1 MEVLTSFGQLRAIQS
16 NIVYAMGTFDGLHL
30 GHRTVIN
37 KAVALAKAN
46 DAVTVVVTFDAH
58 PLSVLAPERMPS
70 ALLQEPVKERLLSAM
85 GIDYM
90 LMLPMSREL
99 LAVTAEDF
107 LDEAFNGLAV
117 KACVVGSNFSF
128 GAGGKGTP
136 KQLQEVGATHGCSV
150 EILDLAGH
158 EQVDGPISSTRIRS
172 YIQEGRL
179 EEAEALLGRPYEF
192 VGKVIVGDQRGRIL
206 GFPTL
211 NFLFPKEMTLPP
223 DGVYVNRV
231 FLDGQWFDGVGN
243 MGDNP
248 TFENQYHRFEVH
260 LFDFN
265 RDVYGYEARVEFLS
279 FLRGEEKFSNLDD
292 LIAQMK
298 IDEQQARA
306 FLKDYKSKHN
316 K

>member
-1 MEVLTSFGQLRAIQS
+1 MEVLTSFGQLRAIQQ

-30 GHRTVIN
+30 GHQTVIN
-37 KAVALAKAN
+37 RAVALAKAN
-46 DAVTVVVTFDAH
+46 DAVSVVVTFDAH

-70 ALLQEPVKERLLSAM
+70 ALLQAPVKERLLGAM

-90 LMLPMSREL
+90 LMLPMSRDL
-99 LAVTAEDF
+99 LAITAEDF
-107 LDEAFNGLAV
+107 LDDVFSGLSV
-117 KACVVGSNFSF
+117 KACVVGCNFSF

-136 KQLQEVGATHGCSV
+136 KQLQAAGATYGCKV
-150 EILDLAGH
+150 EILNLAGH
-158 EQVDGPISSTRIRS
+158 EQMDGPISSTRIRT
-172 YIQEGRL
+172 YIQEGHL
-179 EEAEALLGRPYEF
+179 EEAESLLGRPYEF
-192 VGKVIVGDQRGRIL
+192 IGTVIVGDQRGRIL

-211 NFLFPKEMTLPP
+211 NFLFPKELTLPP

-279 FLRGEEKFSNLDD
+279 FLRGEEKFSNLED

-298 IDEQQARA
+298 VDEQQARD
-306 FLKDYKSKHN
+306 FLKQYKATL
-316 K
+316 

>member
-1 MEVLTSFGQLRAIQS
+1 MKVLTSFGQLRAIQQ

-46 DAVTVVVTFDAH
+46 KAVSVVVTFDAH
-58 PLSVLAPERMPS
+58 PLSILAPHRMPS
-70 ALLQEPVKERLLSAM
+70 ALLQEPVKKRLLDAM
-85 GIDYM
+85 GVDYM

-99 LAVTAEDF
+99 LSMTAEDF
-107 LDEAFNGLAV
+107 LADVFTGMSV

-136 KQLQEVGATHGCSV
+136 TQLQTVGAAHGCQV
-150 EILDLAGH
+150 EILGLAGH
-158 EQVDGPISSTRIRS
+158 EQVEGPISSTRIRT

-179 EEAEALLGRPYEF
+179 EEAETLLGRPYEF
-192 VGKVIVGDQRGRIL
+192 VGTVIVGDQRGRIL

-231 FLDGQWFDGVGN
+231 FLDGRWYDGVGN

-265 RDVYGYEARVEFLS
+265 RDVYGFEARVEFLS

-298 IDEQQARA
+298 VDEQQARD
-306 FLKDYKSKHN
+306 FLEQYTAN
-316 K
+316 RC

>member
-1 MEVLTSFGQLRAIQS
+1 MEIW
-16 NIVYAMGTFDGLHL
+16 
-30 GHRTVIN
+30 
-37 KAVALAKAN
+37 
-46 DAVTVVVTFDAH
+46 
-58 PLSVLAPERMPS
+58 
-70 ALLQEPVKERLLSAM
+70 
-85 GIDYM
+85 
-90 LMLPMSREL
+90 
-99 LAVTAEDF
+99 
-107 LDEAFNGLAV
+107 
-117 KACVVGSNFSF
+117 
-128 GAGGKGTP
+128 
-136 KQLQEVGATHGCSV
+136 
-150 EILDLAGH
+150 DLAGH